1 MYHSCITHVP
11 YMYSTMQMTFPCRL
25 SPNKKSL
32 HVFYRHQYEYSAVRT
47 VVHVVRS
54 HTDVTCTR
62 DTPEQLNKPNY
73 YQEVVI
79 RVGNSWACLWCSQR
93 VMDKLSWAVMACGK
107 VSGYHHHWSTV
118 EQPEH
123 IHTHRHGSQMTRSVV
138 WIFMATPVW
147 LTFYKCQRCWRQNA
161 HIWQKRKNFLCFIS
175 PRQHTKS
182 MRRVCLTLRWK
193 LDKMYT
199 SVTSRS
205 GVWLYRWRVRTTPVS
220 LSVGWDKRTGRLGA
234 Q

>member
-1 MYHSCITHVP
+1 MYMYHSCITHVP

-107 VSGYHHHWSTV
+107 VSGYHH
-118 EQPEH
+118 
-123 IHTHRHGSQMTRSVV
+123 
-138 WIFMATPVW
+138 
-147 LTFYKCQRCWRQNA
+147 
-161 HIWQKRKNFLCFIS
+161 
-175 PRQHTKS
+175 
-182 MRRVCLTLRWK
+182 
-193 LDKMYT
+193 
-199 SVTSRS
+199 
-205 GVWLYRWRVRTTPVS
+205 
-220 LSVGWDKRTGRLGA
+220 RL
-234 Q
+234 